1 MPAINLVLHF
11 WSYCSGLSVTE
22 SFAFP
27 TSEPLIMP
35 HPTAADTPASQ
46 SPAPDYC
53 DPEITGAV
61 EEAFNEVWAV
71 IKANDQPGSEIESDC
86 ERKVELSRRLA
97 ELVVAGIT
105 DPAELRKRALASLGL
120 ADLSQ

>member
-1 MPAINLVLHF
+1 
-11 WSYCSGLSVTE
+11 
-22 SFAFP
+22 
-27 TSEPLIMP
+27 MP

-46 SPAPDYC
+46 SPALDYC

-61 EEAFNEVWAV
+61 EEAFNEVWDV
-71 IKANDQPGSEIESDC
+71 IKANDQPGSEAETDC
-86 ERKVELSRRLA
+86 ERRVELSRRLA

-120 ADLSQ
+120 ADLPSNIRSKSAG

>member
-1 MPAINLVLHF
+1 M
-11 WSYCSGLSVTE
+11 S
-22 SFAFP
+22 
-27 TSEPLIMP
+27 
-35 HPTAADTPASQ
+35 HPTAADSPASQ

-71 IKANDQPGSEIESDC
+71 IKGNDQPGSEAETEC
-86 ERKVELSRRLA
+86 ERRVELSRILA

-105 DPAELRKRALASLGL
+105 DPAELQKEALASLGL